1 MKRRFWGIFTT
12 KAQPFSKWW
21 QEFRS
26 EVAVIPMED
35 PFDPVVSVD
44 DKVLK
49 VRTGYHNR
57 RNYYIVPWML
67 MLSILATYFTID
79 SWPNFDRLER
89 VANEAIQ
96 TIEQYRRTGHHP
108 GYDIDKMDAY
118 QRAMLNEDGRA
129 TFFTYMEA
137 QSVRGDLG
145 HFIEGVVLL
154 GLMWMITVAMWLLFL
169 LKPRD
174 AEVYFDRQRQ
184 IVYSWRH
191 GRVGAAYF
199 DKMGLIENN
208 LGINLVLQFENKK
221 QKGYSPMAIVG
232 IDTGKLTFHS
242 EADTTYPLAQILA
255 FMDHGKS
262 AVITG
267 SSFKR
272 KPAKFF
278 WRIDPKPDN
287 FEQRVNA
294 ALEAEGDFVHQYQTR
309 WVKGHAL

>member
-1 MKRRFWGIFTT
+1 MKRRFWGMFTT
-12 KAQPFSKWW
+12 KAKPFSNWW
-21 QEFRS
+21 KEFRA
-26 EVAVIPMED
+26 EVTVIPMED
-35 PFDPVVSVD
+35 PFDPIVSVD
-44 DKVLK
+44 DKVLT

-57 RNYYIVPWML
+57 RNYFIVPWML
-67 MLSILATYFTID
+67 MLSILASYFSYD
-79 SWPNFDRLER
+79 SWPDLESLELHEQG
-89 VANEAIQ
+89 NLEQIQ
-96 TIEQYRRTGHHP
+96 NHRKSGTRPFYNIDERELYARTLLGNDGKATIY
-108 GYDIDKMDAY
+108 
-118 QRAMLNEDGRA
+118 
-129 TFFTYMEA
+129 TYMKA
-137 QSVRGDLG
+137 QEVQGTLG
-145 HFIEGVVLL
+145 GFIEGAVLL
-154 GLMWMITVAMWLLFL
+154 ALMWMIVVAMWLLFL

-174 AEVYFDRQRQ
+174 AEVYFERQRQ

-199 DKMGLIENN
+199 DKMGLIENH

-221 QKGYSPMAIVG
+221 QKGYRPMAIVG

-242 EADTTYPLAQILA
+242 EAETTYPLAQILA

-267 SSFKR
+267 SSFQR

-294 ALEAEGDFVHQYQTR
+294 ALEAEGDLVHHYQTR
-309 WVKGHAL
+309 RPKGHAI

>member
-1 MKRRFWGIFTT
+1 MMKRRFWGILTT
-12 KAQPFSKWW
+12 KAKPFSNWW
-21 QEFRS
+21 KEFRA
-26 EVAVIPMED
+26 EVAVIPMDD
-35 PFDPVVSVD
+35 PLDPIVSVD
-44 DKVLK
+44 DRVLT

-57 RNYYIVPWML
+57 RNVIIVPL
-67 MLSILATYFTID
+67 MMVFTFMPLYMFYDWLPDLKSTQESAYETLEFVAERRALEDTMSYINDLEDYANAILNENGEVTWATYL
-79 SWPNFDRLER
+79 RAKEVEGKLER
-89 VANEAIQ
+89 FLS
-96 TIEQYRRTGHHP
+96 G
-108 GYDIDKMDAY
+108 
-118 QRAMLNEDGRA
+118 
-129 TFFTYMEA
+129 
-137 QSVRGDLG
+137 
-145 HFIEGVVLL
+145 LL
-154 GLMWMITVAMWLLFL
+154 MISSFLFVGIVMWLLFL

-199 DKMGLIENN
+199 DKMGLMENQSG
-208 LGINLVLQFENKK
+208 LNLVLQFENKK
-221 QKGYSPMAIVG
+221 QKGYRPMAIVG
-232 IDTGKLTFHS
+232 IDTGKLSFHT

-262 AVITG
+262 AVITD

-309 WVKGHAL
+309 WVKGHPI

>member
-21 QEFRS
+21 QEFRA

-35 PFDPVVSVD
+35 PLDPIVSVD
-44 DKVLK
+44 DRVLTL
-49 VRTGYHNR
+49 RTGYHSL
-57 RNYYIVPWML
+57 RNAIIVPLMMVFTFMPLYMFYDWLPNFESRQEYAHEML
-67 MLSILATYFTID
+67 EHFEQQKPFRDTMYGADEVEKYARALLNEEGEVTWATYL
-79 SWPNFDRLER
+79 RAKEVEGKLESFL
-89 VANEAIQ
+89 
-96 TIEQYRRTGHHP
+96 TS
-108 GYDIDKMDAY
+108 
-118 QRAMLNEDGRA
+118 
-129 TFFTYMEA
+129 F
-137 QSVRGDLG
+137 
-145 HFIEGVVLL
+145 LL
-154 GLMWMITVAMWLLFL
+154 ISSFLLVGIVMWLLFL

-174 AEVYFDRQRQ
+174 AEVYFDRQRK

-199 DKMGLIENN
+199 DKMGLIENQV
-208 LGINLVLQFENKK
+208 GINLVLQFENKK
-221 QKGYSPMAIVG
+221 QKGYHPMAIVG

-255 FMDHGKS
+255 FMDHGKN

-267 SSFKR
+267 PSFKR

-309 WVKGHAL
+309 WVKGHAI

>member
-1 MKRRFWGIFTT
+1 MKRRFWGMFTT
-12 KAQPFSKWW
+12 KAKPFSNWW
-21 QEFRS
+21 QEFRA
-26 EVAVIPMED
+26 EVAVIPMKD
-35 PFDPVVSVD
+35 PLDPIVSVD
-44 DKVLK
+44 DKVLT

-67 MLSILATYFTID
+67 MLSILATYFTIE
-79 SWPNFDRLER
+79 SWPNFPSLAEG
-89 VANEAIQ
+89 AHE
-96 TIEQYRRTGHHP
+96 TIARMQEYRRTGDRP
-108 GYDIDKMDAY
+108 FYDIDKMEAY
-118 QRAMLNEDGRA
+118 HRAMLNEDGKA

-137 QSVRGDLG
+137 QSVRGRLG
-145 HFIEGVVLL
+145 RFLEGAVLL
-154 GLMWMITVAMWLLFL
+154 ALMWLIVVAMWLLFL

-174 AEVYFDRQRQ
+174 AEIYFDRQRQ

-199 DKMGLIENN
+199 DKMGLIENH
-208 LGINLVLQFENKK
+208 LGINLVLQFENKN
-221 QKGYSPMAIVG
+221 QKGYRPMAIVG

-267 SSFKR
+267 SSFQR

-294 ALEAEGDFVHQYQTR
+294 ALEAEGDLVHQYQTR

>member
-21 QEFRS
+21 QEFRA

-35 PFDPVVSVD
+35 PLDPIVSVD
-44 DKVLK
+44 DKVITI
-49 VRTGYHNR
+49 RTGYHSL
-57 RNYYIVPWML
+57 RNAIIVPL
-67 MLSILATYFTID
+67 MLALTCMATYFSYD
-79 SWPNFDRLER
+79 SWPNFPSLAEDAHE
-89 VANEAIQ
+89 
-96 TIEQYRRTGHHP
+96 TIALMQEYRRTGDRP
-108 GYDIDKMDAY
+108 FYDIDKMEAY
-118 QRAMLNEDGRA
+118 HQAMLNEDGRA
-129 TFFTYMEA
+129 NFFTYMEA

-174 AEVYFDRQRQ
+174 AEIYFDRQRQ

-199 DKMGLIENN
+199 DKMGLIENH

-221 QKGYSPMAIVG
+221 QQGYSPMAIVG

-287 FEQRVNA
+287 LEQRVNA
-294 ALEAEGDFVHQYQTR
+294 ALKAEGDLVHHYQTHR
-309 WVKGHAL
+309 PKGHAI

>member
-1 MKRRFWGIFTT
+1 MKRRFWGILTT

-21 QEFRS
+21 QEFRA

-35 PFDPVVSVD
+35 PLDPIVFVD
-44 DKVLK
+44 DRVLT

-57 RNYYIVPWML
+57 RNAILVPL
-67 MLSILATYFTID
+67 MMVYSFFSILALNDLLPDFE
-79 SWPNFDRLER
+79 SKQEFAHEMLEY
-89 VANEAIQ
+89 V
-96 TIEQYRRTGHHP
+96 EQ
-108 GYDIDKMDAY
+108 
-118 QRAMLNEDGRA
+118 QRALANPSYRTDDIERRYKALLDENGEVTWSTYLRA
-129 TFFTYMEA
+129 KE
-137 QSVRGDLG
+137 L
-145 HFIEGVVLL
+145 EGQLES
-154 GLMWMITVAMWLLFL
+154 LMDDFLFL
-169 LKPRD
+169 CFFLLPNISMWVIFFLKPRD
-174 AEVYFDRQRQ
+174 AEVYFDRQRK

-199 DKMGLIENN
+199 DKMGLIENQV
-208 LGINLVLQFENKK
+208 GINLVLQFENKK
-221 QKGYSPMAIVG
+221 QKGYHPMAIVG
-232 IDTGKLTFHS
+232 IDTGKLTFHT

-267 SSFKR
+267 PSFKR

-278 WRIDPKPDN
+278 WRVDPKPDN

-309 WVKGHAL
+309 WVKGHAI